1 MIRLASTALLLSFC
15 ALFAACS
22 EPDKSDLSDA
32 ELHLDAQQAAG
43 RRVYRQYC
51 AGCHEAYV
59 SRQLRSFPLKDLFKK
74 QYMPSGQPAHD
85 ERVRVVIE
93 RGRGIM
99 PGFGDQLSPTDVEN
113 LVAYLHTL

>member
-1 MIRLASTALLLSFC
+1 MLRFAATFLLLC
-15 ALFAACS
+15 CPVLLVACS
-22 EPDKSDLSDA
+22 QQDKSNLSDA
-32 ELHLDAQQAAG
+32 ELRLNAQQAAG

-51 AGCHEAYV
+51 GVCHEAYV

-74 QYMPSGQPAHD
+74 QYMPSGQPAND

-99 PGFGDQLSPTDVEN
+99 PGFGDQLSPEEVEA
-113 LVAYLHTL
+113 LIAYLHTL